1 MESVLAGRVW
11 KFGDNISTDLLC
23 PQSYLR
29 AQAAGGIAALRA
41 WMAAPDPALAAAHCM
56 RASRPGWAA
65 QVAPGDILIAGRN
78 FGCGSSRNG
87 AEPLKTLGIA
97 AVIVES
103 AARIYL
109 RNSINTGLPTLVCPG
124 IAGLAQEGEQV
135 RVDLIS
141 GEVRN
146 EGTGVTRQGDRW
158 EPGSPP
164 AQILMA
170 GGFLPFFEAKLR
182 AAGLI
187 TGSSA

>member
-1 MESVLAGRVW
+1 MQTVLTGRVW
-11 KFGDNISTDLLC
+11 RFGDNVSTDLLC

-29 AQAAGGIAALRA
+29 AQAGGGIAALRA
-41 WMAAPDPALAAAHCM
+41 WMAEPDPALAAAHCM

-65 QVAPGDILIAGRN
+65 QVVPGDILIAGRN

-87 AEPLKTLGIA
+87 AEPLKALGIA

-109 RNSINTGLPTLVCPG
+109 RNSINTGLPTLVCQG
-124 IAGLAQEGEQV
+124 ITALAEEGEQV
-135 RVDLIS
+135 RVDLLS
-141 GEVRN
+141 GQVRN
-146 EGTGVTRQGDRW
+146 QGTGRTCQGDRW
-158 EPGSPP
+158 APGSPP
-164 AQILMA
+164 AEILMA

-187 TGSSA
+187 TGPPA

>member
-1 MESVLAGRVW
+1 VETVLAGRTW
-11 KFGDNISTDLLC
+11 KFGDNVSTDLLC

-41 WMAAPDPALAAAHCM
+41 WMATPDPALAAAHCM
-56 RASRPGWAA
+56 RANRPGWAA
-65 QVAPGDILIAGRN
+65 QVTAGDILIAGRN

-87 AEPLKTLGIA
+87 AEPLKALGIV

-103 AARIYL
+103 AARIFL

-124 IAGLAQEGEQV
+124 ITGLAEEGDQV
-135 RVDLIS
+135 RVDLMS

-146 EGTGVTRQGDRW
+146 EATGVTRQGDRW
-158 EPGSPP
+158 QPGSPP
-164 AQILMA
+164 AEILMA

-187 TGSSA
+187 AGPSV

>member
-1 MESVLAGRVW
+1 VETVLAGRVW
-11 KFGDNISTDLLC
+11 KLGDNISTDLLC

-29 AQAAGGIAALRA
+29 AQAGGGIAALRA
-41 WMAAPDPALAAAHCM
+41 WMATPDPALAAAHCM

-65 QVAPGDILIAGRN
+65 QVAPGDLLIAGRN

-87 AEPLKTLGIA
+87 AEPLKALGIG

-109 RNSINTGLPTLVCPG
+109 RNSINTGLPTLVCRG
-124 IAGLAQEGEQV
+124 ITALAEEGEQV
-135 RVDLIS
+135 RVDLLS
-141 GEVRN
+141 GQVRN
-146 EGTGVTRQGDRW
+146 QGTGATLQGDRW

-164 AQILMA
+164 AEILMA
-170 GGFLPFFEAKLR
+170 GGFMPFFEAKLR

-187 TGSSA
+187 TGPSA